1 MDSTQ
6 NYVKGFSL
14 AITGVLVLSPDALL
28 IRLVDADGWT
38 ISMYRTGFMAITLFV
53 ASLFMGRARVI
64 DLWRGL
70 DRKGLLAAALYCVA
84 TIMFIGS
91 ITRTMA
97 ANTLVIVAAMPLAAA
112 VFSRVFLGECQHR
125 ETWFAVIAVLVGVAI
140 IFMGSLGT
148 GNLLGDLMALIS
160 ACALGGN
167 FTALRRSTLKN
178 PLPTL
183 IIAGALAS
191 TLMFPLAEPA
201 AITSEDLLFLFIG
214 GAIVQPLAFFL
225 ILSAPK
231 YIPSPDVA
239 LVMLMETFAGPLLV
253 WLFLGERPM
262 VQVIA
267 AGLVIVS
274 AVATHATL
282 ALRRNRIGQPKPAN
296 CQTGSDQ

>member
-1 MDSTQ
+1 VDDTR
-6 NYVKGFSL
+6 NYAKGFSL
-14 AITGVLVLSPDALL
+14 AIVGVFVLSPDALL
-28 IRLVDADGWT
+28 IRLVDVDGWT

-53 ASLFMGRARVI
+53 GSLFMGRARFFE
-64 DLWRGL
+64 LWRGL
-70 DRKGLLAAALYCVA
+70 DRKGLLAAVLYSVA
-84 TIMFIGS
+84 TVMFIGS

-97 ANTLVIVAAMPLAAA
+97 ANTLVIVAAMPLMAA
-112 VFSRVFLGECQHR
+112 VFSRVFLGERQHR
-125 ETWFAVIAVLVGVAI
+125 ATWIAVSAVMVGVAV

-148 GNLLGDLMALIS
+148 GHLLGDMMALIS

-183 IIAGALAS
+183 IIAGFLAS
-191 TLMFPLAEPA
+191 SLMLPLATPT
-201 AITSEDLLFLFIG
+201 AITSSDLMYLLIG
-214 GAIVQPLAFFL
+214 GVIVQPLAFFL

-239 LVMLMETFAGPLLV
+239 LVMLMETFSGPLLV

-262 VQVIA
+262 VQVIV
-267 AGLVIVS
+267 AGFVIVA

-282 ALRRNRIGQPKPAN
+282 ALRRSRLAH
-296 CQTGSDQ
+296 T

>member
-1 MDSTQ
+1 MDNAQ
-6 NYVKGFSL
+6 NYAKGFSL
-14 AITGVLVLSPDALL
+14 AIIGVLVLSPDALL
-28 IRLVDADGWT
+28 IRLVHADGWT
-38 ISMYRTGFMAITLFV
+38 ISMYRTGFMAITLFT
-53 ASLFMGRARVI
+53 ASLFMGRKQVM

-70 DRKGLLAAALYCVA
+70 DRKGVLAAGLYCVA

-97 ANTLVIVAAMPLAAA
+97 ANTLVIVAAMPLMAA
-112 VFSRVFLGECQHR
+112 VFSRLFLGERQHLA
-125 ETWFAVIAVLVGVAI
+125 TWIAVTAVMVGVAV

-148 GNLLGDLMALIS
+148 GYLLGDVMALVS
-160 ACALGGN
+160 ACALGAN

-178 PLPTL
+178 PLPTR

-191 TLMFPLAEPA
+191 ALMFPLADPT
-201 AITSEDLLFLFIG
+201 AITSHDLMYLLIG

-262 VQVIA
+262 VQVVVAGVLIVA
-267 AGLVIVS
+267 AVG
-274 AVATHATL
+274 THATL
-282 ALRRNRIGQPKPAN
+282 ALRRSKINTSAAYQH
-296 CQTGSDQ
+296 S